1 MISGRSSGEREG
13 DGGFDWERR
22 PLCPGFPG
30 QKHTARLSGTADAG
44 TQAQNPAQPCPLCVS
59 PTGSRFIPTLTLALT
74 ATKPR
79 KEGWGGPG
87 GRSVPTCWG
96 LTF

>member
-1 MISGRSSGEREG
+1 MISGRSSGEGEG

-44 TQAQNPAQPCPLCVS
+44 TRAQNPA
-59 PTGSRFIPTLTLALT
+59 
-74 ATKPR
+74 
-79 KEGWGGPG
+79 
-87 GRSVPTCWG
+87 
-96 LTF
+96 

>member
-1 MISGRSSGEREG
+1 MEGLTGRG
-13 DGGFDWERR
+13 DRCPQASLGGSTR
-22 PLCPGFPG
+22 PASAGLQMLGHGP
-30 QKHTARLSGTADAG
+30 RVLLS
-44 TQAQNPAQPCPLCVS
+44 PVSPRVS
-59 PTGSRFIPTLTLALT
+59 PTGSRFIPTLTFALT

-87 GRSVPTCWG
+87 GRSVSACWG